1 MSVENVGS
9 EEVLG
14 GNTASVLKKL
24 FIGSFVIL
32 FVGVCAFISLLFLM
46 RFI

>member
-1 MSVENVGS
+1 MSVGDAGS

-14 GNTASVLKKL
+14 GNAASVFKKL
-24 FIGSFVIL
+24 FIGSFIIL

-46 RFI
+46 KFI